1 MSVDIRSI
9 NPKKLENAS
18 SVRKIVVTLGDA
30 AIASF
35 VPVDDSQVIYNVPVL
50 TEGRTFT
57 FVDADIETAAG
68 SPPLGTAF
76 TFTILNND
84 DASAITL
91 SASGGS
97 TQAAAGAG
105 LSTTI
110 AAGAAR
116 RYVLHKASAT
126 YPKWQVNDIA

>member
-9 NPKKLENAS
+9 NKKKLEAPAAT
-18 SVRKIVVTLGDA
+18 RKIVVTLGDA
-30 AIASF
+30 AISSF

-50 TEGRTFT
+50 TAGRTFT
-57 FVDADIETAAG
+57 FVDADIEAAAG
-68 SPPLGTAF
+68 NPPVGTAF

-105 LSTTI
+105 LATSI
-110 AAGAAR
+110 AAGVGR
-116 RYVLHKASAT
+116 RYLLHKASAT
-126 YPKWQVNDIA
+126 YPKWQVNDLV